1 MADPGRAAG
10 DQRADPHCCD
20 PGGVDHHL
28 KPGHSRL
35 AAPLLSIIIPAYNE
49 ERRLPTTLE
58 KTRQFIEQQSYLT
71 EVLVVE
77 NGSQDRTFQIADDFS
92 RQHSWLRVIREEQRG
107 KGRAV
112 KRGMLEASGQFR
124 FMCDAD
130 LSMPIDEVNRFLPPL
145 QTDFDIAIGSREA
158 PGAVRYEEPL
168 YRHLGGRVI
177 NLIIRLLAL
186 PGLQDTQC
194 GFKCFRAAV
203 AEDLFRSQTMSGWAF
218 DVEVLFIARKRGYRI
233 TEIPIP
239 WYFMSE
245 SKVNLYQDTPKMV
258 LDILKIRLND
268 RRGLYRKA

>member
-1 MADPGRAAG
+1 M
-10 DQRADPHCCD
+10 
-20 PGGVDHHL
+20 
-28 KPGHSRL
+28 

-77 NGSQDRTFQIADDFS
+77 NGSQDRTFQIADEFS

-145 QTDFDIAIGSREA
+145 QMDFDIAIGSREA